1 MITAGPT
8 YEKIDPVRFIGN
20 FSSGKMGFALAEECA
35 ARGAEVT
42 LIAGP
47 VALKTSSPATRRIDV
62 MSALEMHDAAISEFA
77 TSDVAILCAA
87 VADYTVESPVDHK
100 IKREKD
106 EIPVIRLKKNPD
118 IAKAIGEMKK
128 PGQVTV
134 GFALETDNEVENAR
148 GKCERKNL
156 DFIVLNS
163 LQNKDAGFQVDTN
176 VITIITSDGKAL
188 EYPCKPKTEVAKD
201 IVDVLVKDY
210 IK

>member
-1 MITAGPT
+1 M
-8 YEKIDPVRFIGN
+8 
-20 FSSGKMGFALAEECA
+20 
-35 ARGAEVT
+35 
-42 LIAGP
+42 
-47 VALKTSSPATRRIDV
+47 
-62 MSALEMHDAAISEFA
+62 
-77 TSDVAILCAA
+77 
-87 VADYTVESPVDHK
+87 ESPVDHK